1 MIDLAVGITL
11 LLSGIFAW
19 YRGLIRE
26 LLGITSWIAAGL
38 AAIYGAPYVAPFLGR
53 FIESDSLANIAA
65 AALTALVTL
74 VVFTLLISRINALLR
89 KSALS
94 GLDRLLGFF
103 FGVLRG
109 GLLVCLFYFCLSLIF
124 AQSQIESLQ
133 PSSVTLPA
141 VRKTTKVLEGLLP
154 KQTLDNL
161 KSSAEETAEKGTQ
174 AVQNKAQEAKEE
186 IQSEAEQ
193 TEENLPE
200 YGNEERKALDDLI
213 SKELEL

>member
-26 LLGITSWIAAGL
+26 LLGITSWISAGL
-38 AAIYGAPYVAPFLGR
+38 AAIYGAPYVAPF
-53 FIESDSLANIAA
+53 
-65 AALTALVTL
+65 
-74 VVFTLLISRINALLR
+74 SRINALLR

-200 YGNEERKALDDLI
+200 YGHEERKALDDLI